1 MTGTSGLAFWLSYV
15 ESRGGLWESAGDSTI
30 VMIPP
35 QLQHRLELPEEFA
48 VTEHPDVAREDGVA
62 LLGAGHPLLTAAA
75 EDVLS
80 ADDAG
85 VLTLDSPASRPPD
98 DHRLLA
104 RARDQF
110 PVDHGRIDASGPAER
125 RLRQVLRIGVL
136 VTYTASADEVFHE
149 RAEFWV
155 DVPSRQEL
163 PEQAVRSMRRFIGDG
178 PAAGGEPDLAAIPPA
193 IAQAHR
199 LLDQKFSER
208 CKVIAGGS
216 ARDAAEAE
224 LARAKQ
230 YYAEALASLAR
241 RQANAAPDRQ
251 ALLAARADSVQAE
264 EKRRLAE
271 IEEKYASRH
280 EIRPYRLHVLLVPV
294 LRLPVDVLRGTRRF
308 PLTLDWMLPAGAY
321 APMSCPGCGADT
333 ARWPLAA
340 AKTRLGCA
348 SCLPGPAS
356 EPPAPAVA
364 GVTGGLAGGRSG
376 ESSAPVGAGVTGGLA
391 GGRSG
396 ESAAPAPARVTGGLA
411 GGRSGESVLGSSGP
425 SHGKGKTA
433 GAPKAPAPGRG
444 SGPAPGQAAPPER
457 RPAVRRPVP
466 PAAKKKP
473 ASGQEVSKAGEKLA
487 MEFWSVTAHGNLR
500 ALRRLCAADSPAAA
514 VIRLY
519 GTAGPAVAVG
529 LQADERPESLTSASA
544 VRGEGELAGTSGY
557 LSTGRGDYTYL
568 LRWHPQTR
576 LVSEVLPFGNWV
588 SARLP
593 SARWLLSPGAARM
606 FGGLPEPDADLDPVA
621 ARLWRKALATHGL
634 PLTLRCL
641 AAWWRISD
649 GPELA
654 AGHRPSVLAA
664 AIHRMTAYRAAETGT
679 THDAIAD
686 LYGVAAGETRAITPL
701 LQARLQ
707 LTSAQPW

>member
-1 MTGTSGLAFWLSYV
+1 MTGSSGLAFWLSYV
-15 ESRGGLWESAGDSTI
+15 ESRGGLWESAGDAAI

-35 QLQHRLELPEEFA
+35 QLQTRLELPEEFA
-48 VTEHPDVAREDGVA
+48 VTQHPDVAREDGVA
-62 LLGAGHPLLTAAA
+62 LVAPGHPLLTAAA

-85 VLTLDSPASRPPD
+85 VLTLGSPASQPPD

-125 RLRQVLRIGVL
+125 RLRQVLRVGVL

-149 RAEFWV
+149 RAECWL

-163 PEQAVRSMRRFIGDG
+163 PEQAVRGMRRFIGDG
-178 PAAGGEPDLAAIPPA
+178 PAAGGPPDLAALPAA
-193 IAQAHR
+193 IARAHR
-199 LLDQKFSER
+199 LLDQRFSER
-208 CKVIAGGS
+208 CSVLAGGS
-216 ARDAAEAE
+216 ARDAAGAE
-224 LARAKQ
+224 LGRAKT

-251 ALLAARADSVQAE
+251 ALLAARADSVRAEQA
-264 EKRRLAE
+264 RRLAE

-280 EIRPYRLHVLLVPV
+280 DIRPYRLYLLLVPV

-308 PLTLDWMLPAGAY
+308 PLTLDWMLPAGAF
-321 APMSCPGCGADT
+321 APVSCPGCGAAT

-348 SCLPGPAS
+348 SCLSGPAAEPKAPPVAGGTGGPAS
-356 EPPAPAVA
+356 GRSGESPAPAVA
-364 GVTGGLAGGRSG
+364 GVTGALDRSRSG
-376 ESSAPVGAGVTGGLA
+376 ESPVPAVAGVTGGLDRS
-391 GGRSG
+391 RSG
-396 ESAAPAPARVTGGLA
+396 N
-411 GGRSGESVLGSSGP
+411 SGLGSSGV
-425 SHGKGKTA
+425 SRGKGKAA
-433 GAPKAPAPGRG
+433 GPPGAPAPGRG
-444 SGPAPGQAAPPER
+444 GGPPPGRAAPPER
-457 RPAVRRPVP
+457 RPADRRPVP
-466 PAAKKKP
+466 PAAKKKQIS
-473 ASGQEVSKAGEKLA
+473 AQAVSKAGEKLA
-487 MEFWSVTAHGNLR
+487 MEFWSVTAHDNLR

-519 GTAGPAVAVG
+519 GTAGPAVAAG
-529 LQADERPESLTSASA
+529 LEPGERPESLTSASA
-544 VRGEGELAGTSGY
+544 VYGEGELAGTGGY

-576 LVSEVLPFGNWV
+576 LVSEVLPFGSWV

-593 SARWLLSPGAARM
+593 SARWLRSPGAARM
-606 FGGLPEPDADLDPVA
+606 FGGRPEPDAELDPVA
-621 ARLWRKALATHGL
+621 IRLWRKALATNGV
-634 PLTLRCL
+634 PLALRCL
-641 AAWWRISD
+641 AAWWRIGD

-664 AIHRMTAYRAAETGT
+664 AIHRMIAYRAAEAGN
-679 THDAIAD
+679 THDAIAG
-686 LYGVAAGETRAITPL
+686 LYGVTPGETRAITPL